1 MANSIYQANPGVFG
15 LEQRFSLDP
24 SVTKSTVLVSTG
36 EKPGSFTGGGY
47 TNFTLS
53 GPTTTS
59 YWAKPEGAPTTQ
71 YKFAIGG
78 SDSDYANAWTKIL
91 GTSPGTNSGN
101 KNSPSTNP
109 STNPSSSTSSSS
121 DDANKKKQ

>member
-1 MANSIYQANPGVFG
+1 MFG
-15 LEQRFSLDP
+15 IAQRFTLDP
-24 SVTKSTVLVSTG
+24 SVTKSTVLTATG
-36 EKPGSFTGGGY
+36 EKPGTFTGGGY

-78 SDSDYANAWTKIL
+78 SDSDYADAWTNIL
-91 GTSPGTNSGN
+91 GSNTGN
-101 KNSPSTNP
+101 NANNNAGNT
-109 STNPSSSTSSSS
+109 TTSST
-121 DDANKKKQ
+121 DNANKKKP